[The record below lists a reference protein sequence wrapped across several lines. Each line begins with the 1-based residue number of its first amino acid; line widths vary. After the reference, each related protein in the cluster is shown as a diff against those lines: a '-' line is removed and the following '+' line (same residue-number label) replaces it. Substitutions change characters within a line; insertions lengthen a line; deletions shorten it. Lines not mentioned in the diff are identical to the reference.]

1 MQIFARHFFRLLA
14 LLAIFALPHAVFSS
28 AVFAQESTAQT
39 ASSQTAGPQA
49 VIAQNIGVIDMQQIL
64 RQSDALATIRQ
75 TLDEQNVIFQK
86 DMTAKEEEL
95 REIERALKDQKDTID
110 EDEFNKRRADF
121 QSKVLDV
128 QRAIQIQQSNF
139 DRSIKQVQAQLHQE
153 LLKIVSVMGQERQ
166 LSMVI
171 RRENLVIF
179 NTAID
184 LTDEALLRL
193 NERTKNMTVTF
204 EQDDQ

>member
-1 MQIFARHFFRLLA
+1 MKILAQHFLRLLA
-14 LLAIFALPHAVFSS
+14 LLAIFVVVPHGA
-28 AVFAQESTAQT
+28 FAQESGTLNPI
-39 ASSQTAGPQA
+39 G
-49 VIAQNIGVIDMQQIL
+49 QNIGVIDMQEIL

-75 TLDEQNVIFQK
+75 TLDEQNIIFQK
-86 DMTAKEEEL
+86 DITAKEENL
-95 REIERALKDQKDTID
+95 REIERRLKDEKDTIS

-121 QSKVLDV
+121 QLKVLDV
-128 QRAIQIQQSNF
+128 QRAIQTQQSNF
-139 DRSIKQVQAQLHQE
+139 DRSIKLVQGQLQQE
-153 LLKIVSVMGQERQ
+153 LIKIVSILGQERK

-179 NTAID
+179 DTAID

-204 EQDDQ
+204 EQDEQ

>member
-1 MQIFARHFFRLLA
+1 MKILSRLLA
-14 LLAIFALPHAVFSS
+14 LLAIFVVVLHGSHGA
-28 AVFAQESTAQT
+28 FAQESGA
-39 ASSQTAGPQA
+39 AKPKG
-49 VIAQNIGVIDMQQIL
+49 QNIGVIDMQQVL

-86 DMTAKEEEL
+86 DMTAKEEKL
-95 REIERALKDQKDTID
+95 REIERRLKDEKDTLS

-121 QSKVLDV
+121 QLKVLDV
-128 QRAIQIQQSNF
+128 QRAIQTQQSNF
-139 DRSIKQVQAQLHQE
+139 DRSIKLVQGQLQQE
-153 LLKIVSVMGQERQ
+153 LIKIVSMMGQERK

-179 NTAID
+179 DTSID

-204 EQDDQ
+204 EQDEQ

>member
-1 MQIFARHFFRLLA
+1 MKILAQHFLRLLA
-14 LLAIFALPHAVFSS
+14 LMAIFVVAPHG
-28 AVFAQESTAQT
+28 VFAQESGTLNPI
-39 ASSQTAGPQA
+39 G
-49 VIAQNIGVIDMQQIL
+49 QNIGVIDMQEIL

-86 DMTAKEEEL
+86 DITAKEENL
-95 REIERALKDQKDTID
+95 REIERRLKDEKDTIS

-121 QSKVLDV
+121 QLKVLDV
-128 QRAIQIQQSNF
+128 QRAIQTQQSNF
-139 DRSIKQVQAQLHQE
+139 DRSIKLVQGQLQQE
-153 LLKIVSVMGQERQ
+153 LIKIVSILGQERK

-179 NTAID
+179 DTAID

-204 EQDDQ
+204 EQDEQ